1 MSKLEEFN
9 VKERTQWCLGCGD
22 FGILAAVKQALVEL
36 GLESHKTCIVSG
48 IGCGSKIPH
57 YIRAYGFE
65 GLHGRL
71 LPAAEA
77 IKLSNHEL
85 TVVAIG
91 GDGDGFSEGGNHFL
105 HSCRR
110 NNDITYIVQNNYYF
124 SLTTGQSSPTT
135 KKGMKSKT
143 HLKGNTIDEF
153 MPCAT
158 ALIAGASFVAATYS
172 GDVMHLKEV
181 IKEGINHKGFAFIE
195 CYQPCITWDKQ
206 NTYEWY
212 KQHIYYVKDNDRQDF
227 QKALHYC
234 LEPFT
239 NNFEKVPV
247 GIFWQKQRKTF
258 LEDFKVL
265 DRGPMIKN
273 NNIFNRNL
281 DEDFAMLM

>member
-1 MSKLEEFN
+1 
-9 VKERTQWCLGCGD
+9 
-22 FGILAAVKQALVEL
+22 AVKQALVEL